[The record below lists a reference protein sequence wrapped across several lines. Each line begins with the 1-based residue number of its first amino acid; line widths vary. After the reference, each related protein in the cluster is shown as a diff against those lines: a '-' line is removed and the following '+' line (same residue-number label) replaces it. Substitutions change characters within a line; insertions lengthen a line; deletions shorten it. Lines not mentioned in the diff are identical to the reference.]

1 MSIIHHPS
9 PFSQNQIEQLSDVT
23 IPHKDLAQKFNI
35 SIEKVK
41 LYRRSALG
49 IHLRGLN
56 YDFEKI
62 CDSVDWSR
70 ATLDL
75 AIELKVSPMTVKKWQ
90 RLVRD
95 KSVDPINCP
104 RVAQIL
110 ASDEKSATL
119 ASKLNIS
126 SDVVR
131 YIRRK
136 HGVVLKRGRRSMTAA
151 DFPAIKDWK
160 QSANS
165 IATKTG
171 ISWKVADRIRSEA
184 LMAEKAQPIVAEQLE
199 FASMSINKLPPELRN
214 VDWSENT
221 SWLMIYLGMDKE
233 QVLRFKSIVSRQRP
247 TLN

>member
-1 MSIIHHPS
+1 MSISHIDH
-9 PFSQNQIEQLSDVT
+9 SQQHQTEQLSNAA
-23 IPHKDLAQKFNI
+23 K
-35 SIEKVK
+35 
-41 LYRRSALG
+41 
-49 IHLRGLN
+49 
-56 YDFEKI
+56 
-62 CDSVDWSR
+62 
-70 ATLDL
+70 
-75 AIELKVSPMTVKKWQ
+75 
-90 RLVRD
+90 
-95 KSVDPINCP
+95 
-104 RVAQIL
+104 VAQIL
-110 ASDEKSATL
+110 TSAETSPTL

-136 HGVVLKRGRRSMTAA
+136 HGVVSRYGRRRLTAA

-165 IATKTG
+165 IATKLG
-171 ISWKVADRIRSEA
+171 ISWKVADRIRSET

-199 FASMSINKLPPELRN
+199 FSSMSVNKLPPELRN